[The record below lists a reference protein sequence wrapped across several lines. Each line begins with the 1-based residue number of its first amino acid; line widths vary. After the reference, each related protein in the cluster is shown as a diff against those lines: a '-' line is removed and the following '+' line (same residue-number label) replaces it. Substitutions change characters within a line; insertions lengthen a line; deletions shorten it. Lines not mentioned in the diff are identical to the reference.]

1 MADAVGSGVAETSLA
16 QPVKLDDLML
26 AMDVVDTLR
35 HQDFFVARELD
46 EETREQEL
54 IARLRRIYHDQ
65 GIEVSDSTI
74 EEGVKA
80 LKESRF
86 VYTPPR
92 PGLGVALAR
101 LWIARGKI
109 AAVIAGLIGAVGL
122 GLTAYYF
129 LVERPAALEVERAQI
144 ELTQNLP
151 KALDAAYAGI
161 IAEAKTPAA
170 RPKADQLL
178 ADGKSALA
186 REDAADAKAALGGLQ
201 QLAAD
206 LRKTYQLVIVAR
218 QGEFERRVPHP
229 RPQYRGA
236 QLLSDR
242 RGGRARRQ
250 AAGAADHER
259 RRRQHQNG
267 HEMGPQ
273 GGPEEVQF
281 GRRRQGGRRHHP
293 EPHRR
298 RKAARRARR
307 RLLDPDLRRGDNPV
321 VTA

>member
-1 MADAVGSGVAETSLA
+1 MADALGSELAEGSLA

-35 HQDFFVARELD
+35 HQDSFVARELD

-54 IARLRRIYHDQ
+54 IVRLRRIYRDQ

-92 PGLGVALAR
+92 PSLGVTLAR

-109 AAVIAGLIGAVGL
+109 AAVIAGLIGFLGL

-144 ELTQNLP
+144 ELTQSLP

-170 RPKADQLL
+170 RPKADQLI

-186 REDAADAKAALGGLQ
+186 REDAAGAKAALGGLQ

-206 LRKTYQLVIVAR
+206 LQKTYQLMIVAR
-218 QGEFERRVPHP
+218 PGESSGVFRIPDRNTEARNYYLIVEAIGPNGQPLALPITSEEDGSAKTVTKWGLRVDQ
-229 RPQYRGA
+229 RKYN
-236 QLLSDR
+236 SV
-242 RGGRARRQ
+242 
-250 AAGAADHER
+250 AADKADDGII
-259 RRRQHQNG
+259 QNRKVG
-267 HEMGPQ
+267 EKQRGTLDIDYSIPTS
-273 GGPEEVQF
+273 GGAITQW
-281 GRRRQGGRRHHP
+281 
-293 EPHRR
+293 
-298 RKAARRARR
+298 
-307 RLLDPDLRRGDNPV
+307 
-321 VTA
+321 

>member
-1 MADAVGSGVAETSLA
+1 MSSIRCAISD
-16 QPVKLDDLML
+16 
-26 AMDVVDTLR
+26 R
-35 HQDFFVARELD
+35 FVERELD

-178 ADGKSALA
+178 ADGKNALA
-186 REDAADAKAALGGLQ
+186 REDAAGAKAALGGLQ

-218 QGEFERRVPHP
+218 QGEPSGVFRIP
-229 RPQYRGA
+229 
-236 QLLSDR
+236 DR
-242 RGGRARRQ
+242 NTEARNYYLIVEAVGPDGKPLALPITSEEDGSTRS
-250 AAGAADHER
+250 
-259 RRRQHQNG
+259 

-307 RLLDPDLRRGDNPV
+307 RLLDPNLRRGDHPV